1 MCSLVLFGCQYG
13 AFERILGCT
22 VTAVRKWSGLGYS
35 FGRALDGCHRS
46 LAHVSA
52 MLVCM
57 DMQES
62 STAVKYSTAAQL

>member
-1 MCSLVLFGCQYG
+1 MRSAEASVL
-13 AFERILGCT
+13 
-22 VTAVRKWSGLGYS
+22 KWSGLGYS
-35 FGRALDGCHRS
+35 FGRALDGSHRS

-52 MLVCM
+52 MLACN